1 MFELG
6 GLQEILTSH
15 NCSQRQQCLLIQ
27 GITWLFEYFL
37 THHHQLLILRRRTF
51 IFTWVYLSTS
61 HTTRVVV
68 GSGFWAC
75 IYIFYSNRP
84 SMVINLRGLDKYQ
97 SNHTGD
103 GQTDGETRT
112 EVRTGKIY
120 EFVRSTIMIPPP
132 LAARELCPPR
142 KKSA

>member
-1 MFELG
+1 M
-6 GLQEILTSH
+6 
-15 NCSQRQQCLLIQ
+15 
-27 GITWLFEYFL
+27 
-37 THHHQLLILRRRTF
+37 
-51 IFTWVYLSTS
+51 
-61 HTTRVVV
+61 

-120 EFVRSTIMIPPP
+120 EFVRSIIMIPPP